1 MIKKI
6 LKSKAV
12 YLFTS
17 DKLGCET
24 IGNTFTDL
32 ALFSLLSCRGND
44 KLLHFPYST
53 ESLASFS
60 TQSSQYEK
68 LKLNSNRVLR
78 VFAGLVTSASHNH
91 LLKLKDRVHRL
102 QCLCYKK
109 MRCRGVIKLVIFLFL
124 CQ

>member
-32 ALFSLLSCRGND
+32 ALFSLLSCLGND

-60 TQSSQYEK
+60 TQ

-109 MRCRGVIKLVIFLFL
+109 NEMPGSD
-124 CQ
+124 